1 MEKEKA
7 NIVEVG
13 RRNNGVFKT
22 RMAAAAEER
31 TQSAQ
36 TIAELQAKVDA
47 LQQERDALATQAAA
61 ALGTEDQAVLT
72 SQIDTLIR
80 EKAALEKSL
89 AEATA
94 INVTGAAQEE
104 VNAEIVSCSCLEDC
118 HGDPYRYRRPA

>member
-94 INVTGAAQEE
+94 VNVAGAAQEE
-104 VNAEIVSCSCLEDC
+104 ANAEIVSCSCLEDFYDDA
-118 HGDPYRYRRPA
+118 HRYRRLA

>member
-94 INVTGAAQEE
+94 VNVTGAAQEE
-104 VNAEIVSCSCLEDC
+104 ANAEIVSCSCLENFY
-118 HGDPYRYRRPA
+118 GDAHRYRRPA